1 MIGKRCLGER
11 GLKGLEEEGK
21 SHSKATLA
29 VSHSDDSHPGV
40 YVVPI
45 VFEMQSERREDA
57 SAAGK
62 ALHPREARLL
72 FSRPHDVAASFLPLL
87 ALISLHIIS
96 QDIGIST

>member
-1 MIGKRCLGER
+1 M
-11 GLKGLEEEGK
+11 KGLEEEGK

-45 VFEMQSERREDA
+45 VFEMQSERRSGEQSEDA

>member
-40 YVVPI
+40 Y
-45 VFEMQSERREDA
+45 S
-57 SAAGK
+57 
-62 ALHPREARLL
+62 
-72 FSRPHDVAASFLPLL
+72 
-87 ALISLHIIS
+87 
-96 QDIGIST
+96 